1 MCSSANL
8 QGLATKGKFELNRV
22 EKALSI
28 LKGVINYSDFK
39 DVDMVIEVRHYIL
52 SFASSICILV

>member
-1 MCSSANL
+1 MCSSATF

-52 SFASSICILV
+52 SFAISICISV